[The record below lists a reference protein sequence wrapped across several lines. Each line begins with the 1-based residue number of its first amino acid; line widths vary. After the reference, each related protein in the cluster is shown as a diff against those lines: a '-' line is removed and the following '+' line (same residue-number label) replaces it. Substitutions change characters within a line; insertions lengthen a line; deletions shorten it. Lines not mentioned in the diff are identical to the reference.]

1 MDATT
6 EVVVTLTDPLWDR
19 LRREAARL
27 DLPIE
32 WLIAGLV
39 CDTLERP
46 ERSYRPSS
54 RPALARQRAD
64 A

>member
-1 MDATT
+1 MEATP
-6 EVVVTLTDPLWDR
+6 EVLVTLTDPLWDR

-27 DLPIE
+27 ELPIE

-39 CDTLERP
+39 CDTLECP
-46 ERSYRPSS
+46 ERSPSRSS
-54 RPALARQRAD
+54 RPGLARQRAD

>member
-1 MDATT
+1 MRATA
-6 EVVVTLTDPLWDR
+6 EVVVTLTAELWSR

-27 DLPIE
+27 DVPLE

-46 ERSYRPSS
+46 ERS
-54 RPALARQRAD
+54 
-64 A
+64 